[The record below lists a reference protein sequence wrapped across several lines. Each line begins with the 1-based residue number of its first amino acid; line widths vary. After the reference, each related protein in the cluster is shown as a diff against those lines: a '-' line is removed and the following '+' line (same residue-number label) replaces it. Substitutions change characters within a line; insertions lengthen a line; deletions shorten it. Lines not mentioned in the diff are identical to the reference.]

1 MIYLIFFNGLG
12 MKIINFYTERDLVSF
27 LRHNP
32 PLQYVVIRGEYIESN
47 L

>member
-1 MIYLIFFNGLG
+1 MIYLILYNGLG
-12 MKIINFYTERDLVSF
+12 MKIISFAAEKDLISF